1 MTHVHED
8 PFDRPP
14 RRPPDVGLAPAWPP
28 AVEAI
33 LALQRG
39 AGNAAVSRH
48 IARLQVARAPQ
59 PQAPPKRFETN
70 VELVDTE
77 VAYSNF
83 LGAMSRVIDNKG
95 GAPGTW
101 ELMDSHQ
108 ELIASMR
115 RVLQYGYDRNTWG
128 PALQLWESVS
138 HRFDEELSAAREAG
152 VRPAQVKIAAD
163 QLKYV
168 TKTVEGG
175 AYHEA
180 HREALSDSTLVQPD
194 LVHAQAKLKVAE
206 KKYLEAEFFGE
217 KVKPLVGDAV
227 GMAGGAK
234 SGTGKAVWDLVALPG
249 TIDTK
254 LAWAK
259 KQGIVG
265 QTATAIDL
273 VNVIGDSA
281 DNVVKLY
288 AAAFV
293 PHLRTARNLALSQR
307 LAGEAARYEKVLG
320 AWEKRLK
327 LFEKIGKGANVAA
340 IIAEGIKLA
349 DALQKSPVDWNAIV
363 DSGLEI
369 GLNAAELALGADGA
383 PILAIVMVIKIEIA
397 ILGMVSD
404 QIKWAKRET
413 ARGAAADFIGV
424 AATIAKHQAS
434 GFVADCELAVSA
446 KQPRVAELATAK
458 VLREAPKVAKSLQVL
473 SSHIARHSKDSIGGY
488 PDMVSALGRDA
499 MRVFNNPAPPE
510 DPLNVAEQLQAVFA
524 GANSLARHVQGAYKE

>member
-1 MTHVHED
+1 MTREREE

-14 RRPPDVGLAPAWPP
+14 RRLPDVGPNPTWPP
-28 AVEAI
+28 GVEAI
-33 LALQRG
+33 LALQRS

-48 IARLQVARAPQ
+48 IARLRVARAPQ
-59 PQAPPKRFETN
+59 PQAPPKRLETK
-70 VELVDTE
+70 VEHVDTE

-83 LGAMSRVIDNKG
+83 LGALSNVIRDKG

-101 ELMDSHQ
+101 ELIDPHQ

-128 PALQLWESVS
+128 PALQLWQSVS
-138 HRFDEELSAAREAG
+138 HRFDEELSMARDAG
-152 VRPAQVKIAAD
+152 VRAAHVKIAAD
-163 QLKYV
+163 QLKWV
-168 TKTVEGG
+168 TKIVEGG

-180 HREALSDSTLVQPD
+180 HREALSDSTLVPPD

-206 KKYLEAEFFGE
+206 KKYLDAEFFAE
-217 KVKPLVGDAV
+217 KAKPLVGDAV

-234 SGTGKAVWDLVALPG
+234 SGTGKAVADIVLLPG
-249 TIDTK
+249 TIANK
-254 LAWAK
+254 LEWAK

-293 PHLRTARNLALSQR
+293 PHLRMSRNLALSQR
-307 LAGEAARYEKVLG
+307 LAGEAAKYEKIAG

-327 LFEKIGKGANVAA
+327 VFEKIGQGANVAA
-340 IIAEGIKLA
+340 MIAEGIKLA

-424 AATIAKHQAS
+424 AAKIAKHQANS
-434 GFVADCELAVSA
+434 FVADCELAVGA
-446 KQPRVAELATAK
+446 TQPRVAEIATAK
-458 VLREAPKVAKSLQVL
+458 VLREAPKVAKSIQVL

-510 DPLNVAEQLQAVFA
+510 DPLNVVQQLEAVFA
-524 GANSLARHVQGAYKE
+524 GANSLARHVQSTYKD